1 VKNRE
6 VSTNEGIFRTISR
19 SFGILNKIEKIKI
32 YFVILIQITLG
43 FLDLLGVALIGLIGS
58 MAVNGI
64 QSRPPGTRIS
74 KILDFIGLENLSFQN
89 QVATLGV
96 LAATVLVSRTLVSM
110 YFTKRIL
117 HFLAKRAAFTSNKL
131 VTLVLNSPILTIQKR
146 SRQETLYATTEG
158 VNMVL
163 ISVIGTV
170 IGVVSDIFLLILLSV
185 GLFLV
190 NPPIAIA
197 TFGIFTTVGMMLY
210 FRVNKR
216 VNRLGNENAELT
228 ILSNEKIFEAL
239 TNYRELYV
247 RDRRNHYTESINNF
261 RQSMAWNS
269 AELSFI
275 PNLGK
280 YLIETTM
287 VVGAIVICAFQF
299 HFSDATH
306 AVSILSIFL
315 AAGTRIAPAILRVQ
329 SGAIAIKGGYGGAK
343 ITLDLIAELEEL
355 KATDNMREILSGSI
369 ESNFRG
375 VIDFRGVDFIFPDSS
390 KAILN
395 KINFRIDEGETVA
408 IVGPSGA
415 GKSTLIDVMLGLY
428 SPNSGSIRISGH
440 EPQVTI
446 KKWPGSIAYVPQEVF
461 LTNAT
466 IRENIAIGYSH
477 GEIDN
482 DRILKALSIAQLD
495 EYVFDLADG
504 VDTLIGEH
512 GIRMS
517 GGQTQR
523 IGIARALYT
532 DPKVL
537 VMDEATSSL
546 DGKTELDLSNA
557 LLSLKG
563 KITVVLIAHRLSTVR
578 AADKV
583 VYLDQG
589 KILSSGT
596 FDEVKAEIPEFALQ
610 AKLLGL

>member
-1 VKNRE
+1 
-6 VSTNEGIFRTISR
+6 
-19 SFGILNKIEKIKI
+19 
-32 YFVILIQITLG
+32 
-43 FLDLLGVALIGLIGS
+43 
-58 MAVNGI
+58 M
-64 QSRPPGTRIS
+64 
-74 KILDFIGLENLSFQN
+74 
-89 QVATLGV
+89 
-96 LAATVLVSRTLVSM
+96 
-110 YFTKRIL
+110 
-117 HFLAKRAAFTSNKL
+117 
-131 VTLVLNSPILTIQKR
+131 
-146 SRQETLYATTEG
+146 
-158 VNMVL
+158 
-163 ISVIGTV
+163 
-170 IGVVSDIFLLILLSV
+170 
-185 GLFLV
+185 
-190 NPPIAIA
+190 
-197 TFGIFTTVGMMLY
+197 
-210 FRVNKR
+210 
-216 VNRLGNENAELT
+216 
-228 ILSNEKIFEAL
+228 
-239 TNYRELYV
+239 
-247 RDRRNHYTESINNF
+247 
-261 RQSMAWNS
+261 
-269 AELSFI
+269 
-275 PNLGK
+275 
-280 YLIETTM
+280 
-287 VVGAIVICAFQF
+287 
-299 HFSDATH
+299 
-306 AVSILSIFL
+306 
-315 AAGTRIAPAILRVQ
+315 
-329 SGAIAIKGGYGGAK
+329 
-343 ITLDLIAELEEL
+343 
-355 KATDNMREILSGSI
+355 
-369 ESNFRG
+369 
-375 VIDFRGVDFIFPDSS
+375 
-390 KAILN
+390 
-395 KINFRIDEGETVA
+395 A

-440 EPQVTI
+440 EPQVAI
-446 KKWPGSIAYVPQEVF
+446 KKWPGSIAYVPQDVF

-546 DGKTELDLSNA
+546 DGKNELDLSNA

-596 FDEVKAEIPEFALQ
+596 FDEVKAEIPEFAHQ